1 MSYFLLYMIF
11 VYNKTC
17 AKVFCGWLMF
27 GFSLQKRENK
37 DSCEQAEAFPPA
49 GSVQS
54 RKARSLTDLR
64 NR

>member
-27 GFSLQKRENK
+27 GCSLQKRENK
-37 DSCEQAEAFPPA
+37 DSCEQAEAVCRA
-49 GSVQS
+49 G
-54 RKARSLTDLR
+54 RHDHLLI
-64 NR
+64 